1 MRNHLLLSAVA
12 AVVLSLLA
20 VSAKAVANPLYPA
33 YVLSKDPVL
42 YWSFEA
48 TFSNYTA
55 IDTAADAALLAGL
68 NDGIGVKNSTAS
80 YPAAG
85 GQGVLGNAVVF
96 TKGTSGSLG
105 HAIEYTGLNS
115 VASIAPDS
123 YSVQMW
129 VKSAREVKTAG
140 SNADRLHYFYGRS
153 QDSNPTMSYL
163 SNTWQRPD
171 TLAYSG
177 YNLDSPRLY
186 YMSFDGGSAN
196 AATDNA
202 DGQNGR
208 PLTTVTDLS
217 QTWDEWHHVA
227 LVRESSGFVSVYL
240 DGKLEIYQYDPL
252 DPAYSQYVGNTL
264 AIGVRPDYGL
274 NATLNFTG
282 LMDEVAVWDRPLSAG
297 EAKSLYVNSFSPYPY
312 VANVLADRPTG
323 YWRLEETAGT
333 NVAYDSTG
341 NGNSWNYRTTS
352 NVSRT
357 GTGNDLGPRPYDF
370 LGMPA
375 DNKAPSL
382 TGQTSY
388 LGSVGDLL
396 SGQNNYTAEMWI
408 RPGTNTE
415 RPGVGDYLL
424 HRGPTSPSSK
434 GDFWGISSTGT
445 TYTSLYFYDGT
456 SSERGE
462 TLLTTDAWHHV
473 AMVREGNDIR
483 LYLNGAEEFS
493 ATMPATNNFSDG
505 LWAFGGRLDLD
516 QQWFS
521 GNIDEIAI
529 YGSVLSPDD
538 IRAHYLAG
546 VPEPST
552 LFLLALGGLSLAFGR
567 RRR

>member
-1 MRNHLLLSAVA
+1 M
-12 AVVLSLLA
+12 
-20 VSAKAVANPLYPA
+20 
-33 YVLSKDPVL
+33 L

-202 DGQNGR
+202 DGQDGR

-264 AIGVRPDYGL
+264 AIGVRPDYEL

-312 VANVLADRPTG
+312 VANVLADRPAG

-341 NGNSWNYRTTS
+341 NGNSWNYKVHAD
-352 NVSRT
+352 VSRT
-357 GTGNDLGPRPYDF
+357 GTGNDTGPRPYEF

-375 DNKAPSL
+375 DNVAPSL
-382 TGQTSY
+382 VGGGSY
-388 LGSVGDLL
+388 LGDISGLL
-396 SGQNNYTAEMWI
+396 SNHNDYTAELWF
-408 RPGTNTE
+408 RPGIDQDAH
-415 RPGVGDYLL
+415 GDYLL
-424 HRGPTSPSSK
+424 HRGPNTPYIT
-434 GDFWGISSTGT
+434 GDFWGVGSGGIGSE
-445 TYTSLYFYDGT
+445 YTNLFFMARYDGDGE
-456 SSERGE
+456 SVSGE
-462 TLLTTDAWHHV
+462 TPLTTGEWYHV
-473 AMVREGNDIR
+473 AMVREGNEVS
-483 LYLNGAEEFS
+483 LYLDGRLEFS
-493 ATMPATNNFSDG
+493 ETIAPRSTFATG
-505 LWAFGGRLDLD
+505 EWAFGGRLDMPW
-516 QQWFS
+516 QQRFS
-521 GNIDEIAI
+521 GNIDEIVI
-529 YGSVLSPDD
+529 YGRALSYEE
-538 IRAHYLAG
+538 IRSHYLAG
-546 VPEPST
+546 VPEPSAW
-552 LFLLALGGLSLAFGR
+552 LLLALGGLSLAVRRGR
-567 RRR
+567 KKRRI